1 MQSQNRLFDDLARVA
16 TSAMGVAA
24 GMREEIEAR
33 LRDQFERI
41 VNQMDLV
48 PRDEFEAI
56 KAVAVRA
63 REEQETL
70 TERMEAL
77 EARLAEAERK
87 LTAAKPAGAAAAK
100 RTKAAGTAKKS
111 SSKDS

>member
-70 TERMEAL
+70 TERVAAL
-77 EARLAEAERK
+77 EARLAEAEQK
-87 LTAAKPAGAAAAK
+87 LTAAK

>member
-1 MQSQNRLFDDLARVA
+1 MQSQNRLFDDLAKVA

-41 VNQMDLV
+41 VGQMDLV
-48 PRDEFEAI
+48 PREEFEAV

-63 REEQETL
+63 REEQENMA
-70 TERMEAL
+70 ERLVAL
-77 EARLAEAERK
+77 EAKLAEVVDR
-87 LTAAKPAGAAAAK
+87 LDAASSGKAAAK
-100 RTKAAGTAKKS
+100 RPKAASKAKTKE
-111 SSKDS
+111 D

>member
-70 TERMEAL
+70 AERVEAL

-87 LTAAKPAGAAAAK
+87 LTAAK